1 MSEPESPSTRRPR
14 RWRFRLIALLLPVVL
29 LVATELVLR
38 LAGVA
43 EEAPW
48 ENPHVDFVTADR
60 FFPQWDQEVEMPKP
74 VDLTRIFVLGGSA
87 VLGYQMRSF
96 PDRLREELPRRL
108 PDRRFE
114 VINGGMVGF
123 GSHRVFEVLKE
134 AAAFDPDLVL
144 VYTGHNEFLEEIF
157 FDPDGLLAKQE
168 QVKRAA
174 RGLRIIRVLHG
185 IFGDVEFPRPALPRQ
200 FFGNMNFPL
209 IKDREQYRLRLKFL
223 ASNVDQMIALARERG
238 FTLVLSPAVP
248 NLLWGVGDPVR
259 GPGCTEEWMRL
270 FAEGQEAWFARRP
283 EDAEACFAKAT
294 AIDDGHAGLAWNWG
308 QALLATGRSE
318 LGVRQLVRS
327 VDLDRRGNRAN
338 SDVAITVLERAKSG
352 GAAAVDLRPRLFEFV
367 PRDFDLAK
375 RGEEGGLFIDHC
387 HFTPEGH
394 GVTAASLADALA
406 PLLEE

>member
-1 MSEPESPSTRRPR
+1 MSEPESPPTRRPR

-29 LVATELVLR
+29 LVAAELVLR

-60 FFPQWDQEVEMPKP
+60 FFPHWDREIEMPKP
-74 VDLTRIFVLGGSA
+74 AGLTRIFVLGGSA

-144 VYTGHNEFLEEIF
+144 VYTGHNEFLEQIF

-185 IFGDVEFPRPALPRQ
+185 LFGGVEFPRPELPRQ

-209 IKDREQYRLRLKFL
+209 IKGREQYELRLKFL
-223 ASNVDQMIALARERG
+223 AANLDQMIALAKDRG

-259 GPGCTEEWMRL
+259 GPGCTEEWESW
-270 FAEGQEAWFARRP
+270 FAKGEEAWFARRP
-283 EDAEACFAKAT
+283 DEAEACYAKA
-294 AIDDGHAGLAWNWG
+294 AALDDGHAGLAWNRG
-308 QALLATGRSE
+308 QALLAMGRNES
-318 LGVRQLVRS
+318 GIRQLVRS

-338 SDVAITVLERAKSG
+338 SDVAATILDRAGAGGVTV
-352 GAAAVDLRPRLFEFV
+352 VDLRPRLFEFV
-367 PRDFDLAK
+367 PRDFDRAR
-375 RGEEGGLFIDHC
+375 RGEENGLYLDHC

-394 GVTAASLADALA
+394 AVAAAALADALA
-406 PLLEE
+406 GQLGN